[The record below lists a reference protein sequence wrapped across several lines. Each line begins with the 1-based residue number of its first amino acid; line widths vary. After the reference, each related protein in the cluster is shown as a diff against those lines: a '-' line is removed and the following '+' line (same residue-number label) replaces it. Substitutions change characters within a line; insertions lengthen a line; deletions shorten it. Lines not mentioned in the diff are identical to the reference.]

1 MDKFERLKKLKNILD
16 EGLITQDEYD
26 TEKRMLMKDGE
37 ADIIPD
43 LNVGNDL
50 SKTKKIRI
58 GSRKDIWYASF
69 LAMVLL
75 TVAFFSTDGFKKL
88 QTEKI
93 SKRTLPIVNV
103 YFQVEEVFPVYLVYL
118 KNSKQGLL
126 DMTITNTDNVGKNIE
141 ISYGFSEFGGLE
153 NKSVRIE
160 SDSVKKIQ
168 LTPFSTKML
177 DLHAPINTPLIV
189 KVTDEQN
196 TTLYS
201 QSWSIKVNPGDEI
214 PWKIKN
220 RDCTDL
226 IASWVTPRDRFIQ
239 ELVRKTKDKT
249 GDQTTLHGKMTDD
262 EFKKLV
268 KDLFNTVKDEGISF
282 NNNPINF
289 GEGSAQRI
297 RLPKLTLKTKSANS
311 IDGSVLMASLFEN
324 VGLRA
329 YIIILS
335 DHAIVGVSR
344 TDQENDRIYIETT
357 ILGRSTLESILSF
370 ETAFTAATKAGKES
384 YNKAYSNGVNQEGGK
399 FIVIDV
405 HKARQQGVLPLY

>member
-16 EGLITQDEYD
+16 EGLITQEEYD
-26 TEKRMLMKDGE
+26 TEKRILLKEVETENILDPKTE
-37 ADIIPD
+37 
-43 LNVGNDL
+43 NDT
-50 SKTKKIRI
+50 SKIKKIRI

-69 LAMVLL
+69 LAMALL
-75 TVAFFSTDGFKKL
+75 VIFFYSTDGFKKL
-88 QTEKI
+88 QPEKT
-93 SKRTLPIVNV
+93 SKRTLPLINV

-126 DMTITNTDNVGKNIE
+126 DMTITNPDNIGKNIE
-141 ISYGFSEFGGLE
+141 ISYGFTEFGGLE

-160 SDSVKKIQ
+160 SGSVKKIQ

-177 DLHAPINTPLIV
+177 DVHTPVNTPLIV

-196 TTLYS
+196 TILYS

-214 PWKIKN
+214 PWKIKD

-226 IASWVTPRDRFIQ
+226 IASWVTPRDRFVQ

-249 GDQTTLHGKMTDD
+249 GDQTTLHGKMSD
-262 EFKKLV
+262 EDFKNLV
-268 KDLFNTVKDEGISF
+268 KDLFNTLKDEGIAY
-282 NNNPINF
+282 NNSTINF

-297 RLPKLTLKTKSANS
+297 RLPRLALKTKSANS

-344 TDQENDRIYIETT
+344 TDQEHDRIYIETT

-384 YNKAYSNGVNQEGGK
+384 YNKAYSNSVNQEGGK